1 MNDLSFGVLPALPL
15 DFWQKKK
22 KKSFQSWGQFSKDV
36 LPRERC
42 HLARSF
48 SRCPN
53 TVSFK
58 PLPALSVS
66 ISLPTV
72 LSGCYETSSCVSV
85 TCVSLED
92 GHGQALSRHPTSYPR
107 TSSALAS
114 TLFLSLARMALPGG
128 HPPAAPG
135 PGWGG
140 LGEDHLPPSS
150 RLAPSATQDGVT
162 GLWHRAAAPAPFI
175 SHQEPLC

>member
-1 MNDLSFGVLPALPL
+1 MIFPL
-15 DFWQKKK
+15 EFCQRCLLISGKKK
-22 KKSFQSWGQFSKDV
+22 KKNHSRVGGSS
-36 LPRERC
+36 LRMCYRERGATWPGLS
-42 HLARSF
+42 HVAQ
-48 SRCPN
+48 

-58 PLPALSVS
+58 PLPAPSVS
-66 ISLPTV
+66 ISPPTV
-72 LSGCYETSSCVSV
+72 LSCCYETSSCVSV

-150 RLAPSATQDGVT
+150 GLAPSATQDGVT
-162 GLWHRAAAPAPFI
+162 GPWDRAAAPAPFI